1 MMLSEVNKPVLEG
14 KRVCIREMQKGNN
27 RYDTLIKVDYVTNN
41 NILVIQILYEQGE
54 ENYDKNKKGLN
65 DEKINMSI
73 NIKISGVDVGKSEMR
88 FGIVKRFRLYSM

>member
-14 KRVCIREMQKGNN
+14 KRVCIREIQKGNN
-27 RYDTLIKVDYVTNN
+27 GYDTLIKVDYATNN

-54 ENYDKNKKGLN
+54 ENYDKNKKILN

-73 NIKISGVDVGKSEMR
+73 NIKI
-88 FGIVKRFRLYSM
+88 

>member
-1 MMLSEVNKPVLEG
+1 MMLSEVNKPILEG
-14 KRVCIREMQKGNN
+14 KRVCIREIQKGNN
-27 RYDTLIKVDYVTNN
+27 GYDTLIKVDYATNN

-88 FGIVKRFRLYSM
+88 FGIVK

>member
-1 MMLSEVNKPVLEG
+1 
-14 KRVCIREMQKGNN
+14 MQKGNN

-73 NIKISGVDVGKSEMR
+73 NIKISGVNIGKSEMR
-88 FGIVKRFRLYSM
+88 FGIVK

>member
-14 KRVCIREMQKGNN
+14 KRVCIREIQKGNN
-27 RYDTLIKVDYVTNN
+27 GYDTLIKVDYATNN

-88 FGIVKRFRLYSM
+88 FGIVK

>member
-1 MMLSEVNKPVLEG
+1 MMLSEVNKPV
-14 KRVCIREMQKGNN
+14 NN

-73 NIKISGVDVGKSEMR
+73 NIKISGVNIGKSEMR
-88 FGIVKRFRLYSM
+88 FGIVK